1 MKEMLPHLFTETHT
15 SDTKAGEPTRIMGTS
30 TCDIMVTDKD
40 EVGGRCIKGI
50 CGQVDGSV
58 VVSSI
63 IIRDMRASI

>member
-1 MKEMLPHLFTETHT
+1 
-15 SDTKAGEPTRIMGTS
+15 MGTS
-30 TCDIMVTDKD
+30 TCDIMVAGKD

-63 IIRDMRASI
+63 IIRDMCASI

>member
-1 MKEMLPHLFTETHT
+1 
-15 SDTKAGEPTRIMGTS
+15 MGTS